1 MKELPNTS
9 IDYYILPNRIFC
21 SMVGMW
27 PIEEK
32 SSTCS
37 KIFAYIRLILALIAI
52 NSVFVPE
59 IMMIVSSWGDIT
71 ILAGV
76 GCVLITIGQ
85 LLFKMIY
92 LIVRKERSYRLYYEI
107 RSLWDTANDSKEMQP
122 YIRLAYWARICTIA
136 FYLSCMC
143 NVITFSIA
151 GVVDYFRFEYNA
163 SSTDNSRHL
172 PFVVWYGTDISAS
185 PKFEIAFICQILS
198 TMVCATT
205 ICGLDASFM
214 TTILHVSAQ
223 FKLINTWISNIGT
236 EINCNPNYTRKIKIE
251 LMRCIRHHQRMIHV
265 VNDVNNLFTPIIFMQ
280 ILTSGIEVCLSGY
293 AMLDNEAEITDI
305 LKCTSYFISVTVQ
318 LLLWCWP
325 GEILIQE
332 NQEVGQV
339 AYFNIPWY
347 NLPSMYQRHL
357 CLMIVRAQQYCSI
370 SALTFRT
377 LSIHTLT
384 TVSTLIEISNCVV
397 YKK

>member
-1 MKELPNTS
+1 MKELSNTS

-37 KIFAYIRLILALIAI
+37 KIFAYIRLIFALTAI
-52 NSVFVPE
+52 SSVFVPE

-76 GCVLITIGQ
+76 GCVLTTVGQ

-92 LIVRKERSYRLYYEI
+92 LIVRRERSCRLYYEI
-107 RSLWDTANDSKEMQP
+107 RSLWNTANNSKEMQS
-122 YIRLAYWARICTIA
+122 YVEFVYWARICTIV
-136 FYLSCMC
+136 FYSSCMC

-151 GVVDYFRFEYNA
+151 GVIDYFRFEYNA
-163 SSTDNSRHL
+163 SSTDNNRHL
-172 PFVVWYGTDISAS
+172 PFVVWYISAS

-198 TMVCATT
+198 SMVCATT
-205 ICGLDASFM
+205 ISGLDASFM

-223 FKLINTWISNIGT
+223 FRLINTWISNMGI

-265 VNDVNNLFTPIIFMQ
+265 VNEVNNLLTPIIFMQ
-280 ILTSGIEVCLSGY
+280 ILTSGIEICLSGY
-293 AMLDNEAEITDI
+293 AMLDSGTAKADLVKFI
-305 LKCTSYFISVTVQ
+305 SYFISMGIQ

-325 GEILIQE
+325 GEILVRESQDIGHVVYL
-332 NQEVGQV
+332 NV
-339 AYFNIPWY
+339 PWY
-347 NLPSMYQRHL
+347 DLPPIYQQHL

-370 SALTFRT
+370 SALTFQT

-384 TVSTLIEISNCVV
+384 AVFNTAASYFTLLRQIQE
-397 YKK
+397 K